1 MIFSSYS
8 FIFVFLPVTFAGYW
22 CIAKFA
28 GGVYSKVWLVAA
40 SLFFYA
46 QGSLLFLPILVG
58 TMLVNY
64 LIVCLLGKTEPRSPA
79 AKGLLLLALAENL
92 GLLFYF
98 KYYNFFL
105 ENVNRVLGT
114 EFVLKSIILP
124 LGISFYTFLI
134 LGYVIDVYKGRSKRS
149 SLLDYAVFVT
159 FFPHLIVGPVSRHD
173 EFTTQMQTDGFG
185 KLNGRNVILGILL
198 FSIGCA
204 KKIIIA
210 DPLIS
215 HAQHF
220 YNVMGTGNFFESWGG
235 VIAYTF
241 AYYFDFS
248 GYGDMAVGLGL
259 LFNIRLPFNFDSPYK
274 AVNYADFWRRWNI
287 TISLFFNEHIFKN
300 IFHFGNK
307 LRRLIL
313 ATLATFL
320 VSGIWHGAGWHFIFW
335 GFANG
340 VLVCIANVMTIK
352 RKKIP
357 AWLGWAGTFLFT
369 LLTRVLF
376 DSNSMSQALSVYK
389 RMADIRLL
397 FSDAGAF
404 FAQCAAYIQANP
416 WVFALVVIGAAIC
429 FFAPNTK
436 QIAESFEPKWYHAA
450 FAGALLSVSLF
461 LMGQVSGFLYF
472 QF

>member
-1 MIFSSYS
+1 MIFSSYN
-8 FIFVFLPVTFAGYW
+8 FIFLFFPVAFVGYW
-22 CIAKFA
+22 VITRFFGVKYAKI
-28 GGVYSKVWLVAA
+28 WLVAA

-46 QGSLLFLPILVG
+46 QGNILFLPILVG
-58 TMLVNY
+58 TLLFNY
-64 LIVCLLGKTEPRSPA
+64 LIVFFLERVENRSRK
-79 AKGLLLLALAENL
+79 AKVILLLALVENL

-98 KYYNFFL
+98 KYYNFFIGNL
-105 ENVNRVLGT
+105 NNVLGT
-114 EFVLKSIILP
+114 DFILKSIILP

-149 SLLDYAVFVT
+149 TFLDYSVFVT

-173 EFTTQMQTDGFG
+173 EFTLQLREEGFG
-185 KLNGRNVILGILL
+185 RLNTRNVMLGILL

-204 KKIIIA
+204 KKILIA
-210 DPLIS
+210 DPLIT
-215 HAQHF
+215 HAQNF

-248 GYGDMAVGLGL
+248 GYCDMAVGLGL
-259 LFNIRLPFNFDSPYK
+259 LFNIKLPFNFESPYK

-287 TISLFFNEHIFKN
+287 TISMFFNEHIFKN

-307 LRRLIL
+307 LWKLIF

-320 VSGIWHGAGWHFIFW
+320 VSGIWHGAGWHYIIW
-335 GFANG
+335 GLANG
-340 VLVCIANVMTIK
+340 VLVCIANIMTIK
-352 RKKIP
+352 RKKVP
-357 AWLGWAGTFLFT
+357 AWLGWFFTFLFT

-376 DSNSMSQALSVYK
+376 DSNSMSQALGVFK
-389 RMADIRLL
+389 RLADIRLL
-397 FSDAGAF
+397 FASAGAF
-404 FAQCAAYIQANP
+404 WGQCVTYIQGNV
-416 WVFALVVIGAAIC
+416 WVVILIVVGAAIC

-436 QIAESFEPKWYHAA
+436 QISERFEPKWYHAV
-450 FAGALLSVSLF
+450 FAGALLTVSLF
-461 LMGQVSGFLYF
+461 FMGQVSNFLYF